1 VPLNV
6 MFTKILDGISSTRRV
21 HQPSYM
27 TPTAPYMVGQ
37 LPASAMNSTAVDS
50 VAQQQREP
58 CWTIL
63 VLFPGDRCEPIP
75 GRPSDT
81 IASLRTTRL
90 DNLWETHCDRSHYNH
105 RAPYCY
111 RVIMT
116 TTRAQ
121 SGDELLALR
130 DEDTLYKCG
139 LRDGSKLRL
148 VADDGP
154 RPARRS
160 STVSENSN
168 NCGDGPSTPSPKTRN
183 SSRYRDDGGS
193 GKRIVDYASSTHQKA
208 CIISPNA
215 GVLAS
220 WSPSTYGHRPPSPA
234 GGGYGFEQQQHE
246 EPEMLNL
253 SHRHNVFGG
262 GAMDDESS
270 RLTGSLVSR
279 KAHQRLGLSPQETNT
294 SCALPKLET
303 VSLATG
309 PSPDC
314 FLDYWVMSSRHSQ
327 YSRGAVSACTGLS
340 LQAAATM
347 LTLASE
353 GQTQPHRPFGC
364 SLELLERILEEGS
377 TYRGSA
383 HEDLPSVLK
392 RRQDLVEQGLQH
404 INGSAASGGMVDV
417 DPQQPYRGLV
427 LGQRMAQDRG
437 QLIAGVFTCQA
448 QSIAMFFL
456 PSSPDVFLFD
466 SHSRADGSGP
476 PAGAAFRFF
485 SCLRDMCAY
494 ISILFRLEVDEP
506 LDDMEA
512 NQLAIMSVGQVDFL
526 SLEPI
531 PSAAEEIRAAER
543 NSVSQI
549 DTRESD
555 EEGKECGPQ
564 QRSPLKV
571 DPAASDSDPVKMYHQ
586 EQYIDMRKELDAE
599 RRKRICAERKLAE
612 LSARLVHAQDAAPDA
627 RHQNLVARSQAL
639 ETELEKERKRAA
651 DLGAQVGTLHR
662 ELARLHTT
670 YGTAYGGTDTPW
682 RHTRNETRRCAL
694 GSPSGDGEQ
703 VRQHQKQT
711 EQDQELF
718 LADIVVARNLQ
729 MEEEAAHAA
738 VQRNRAIAFQLAAE
752 MENAGERD
760 GRGTGPDRT
769 VRDERS
775 RARNRR
781 QFGK

>member
-1 VPLNV
+1 
-6 MFTKILDGISSTRRV
+6 MSS
-21 HQPSYM
+21 
-27 TPTAPYMVGQ
+27 
-37 LPASAMNSTAVDS
+37 PADS
-50 VAQQQREP
+50 VTQHQQQVP
-58 CWTIL
+58 SWTLL
-63 VLFPGDRCEPIP
+63 VLFPDDRCEPIA

-81 IASLRTTRL
+81 IASLRTRL
-90 DNLWETHCDRSHYNH
+90 DSLWETQYGRMSHYDGVI
-105 RAPYCY
+105 PY
-111 RVIMT
+111 RVFMIC
-116 TTRAQ
+116 RAK

-130 DEDTLYKCG
+130 DEEETLYNYG

-148 VADDGP
+148 VADHGT
-154 RPARRS
+154 RPARS
-160 STVSENSN
+160 SSMSDNSN
-168 NCGDGPSTPSPKTRN
+168 SCGGGPSITQSPKIGN
-183 SSRYRDDGGS
+183 SSRCRDEGGS
-193 GKRIVDYASSTHQKA
+193 GKRPVDYTSSTQQA
-208 CIISPNA
+208 RILSPNT
-215 GVLAS
+215 GVMPPS
-220 WSPSTYGHRPPSPA
+220 WNPSTYGHRPAPSPD
-234 GGGYGFEQQQHE
+234 GGGYGLEHQLHQEQ
-246 EPEMLNL
+246 EMLDLRQHDNA
-253 SHRHNVFGG
+253 FGG
-262 GAMDDESS
+262 GATDEPS
-270 RLTGSLVSR
+270 RLTGSSLVSR
-279 KAHQRLGLSPQETNT
+279 KAQQPHQRLGLSPQETNT
-294 SCALPKLET
+294 SCALPELET
-303 VSLATG
+303 ASLATG
-309 PSPDC
+309 PSPEC

-340 LQAAATM
+340 LEAAAAM
-347 LTLASE
+347 LALGSE

>member
-1 VPLNV
+1 
-6 MFTKILDGISSTRRV
+6 
-21 HQPSYM
+21 
-27 TPTAPYMVGQ
+27 
-37 LPASAMNSTAVDS
+37 
-50 VAQQQREP
+50 
-58 CWTIL
+58 
-63 VLFPGDRCEPIP
+63 
-75 GRPSDT
+75 
-81 IASLRTTRL
+81 
-90 DNLWETHCDRSHYNH
+90 
-105 RAPYCY
+105 
-111 RVIMT
+111 MT
-116 TTRAQ
+116 TARAK

-130 DEDTLYKCG
+130 DEDTLYNCG

-148 VADDGP
+148 LVADHEP
-154 RPARRS
+154 LLERS
-160 STVSENSN
+160 TSSMSENSN
-168 NCGDGPSTPSPKTRN
+168 NCGAPSTPSPKTRN
-183 SSRYRDDGGS
+183 ISRCRDEGGS
-193 GKRIVDYASSTHQKA
+193 GKRLVDSASSTQKACIISPNAARILSPITGVMPSWSPSTFGHRPLPSPDWGGYGFEHQQHQGPEVLDLRLNHDVFGGGAMDELSRPTGKRIVDYASSTHQKA

-253 SHRHNVFGG
+253 SHHHNVFGG

-340 LQAAATM
+340 LEAAAAM
-347 LTLASE
+347 LALGSE